1 MAARKLNP
9 EAWSPFVKNEP
20 NKLLFAV
27 DIAGTLVFGVEG
39 ATAAMRGGL
48 DLLGLMVLAFAT
60 ALGGGIVRDVFIGDV
75 PPASLKDW
83 HYSAV
88 AFAGGAV
95 VFFLHQFVQ
104 GVPRGVVLVLDAAGL
119 ALFAVAGTQKALVF
133 GMHPFVAILLGTI
146 TGVGGGTLRDIL
158 LAQVPG
164 VLRADVYA
172 IAALAG
178 SAAMIAGCKARLPR
192 SWAAILG
199 GTTCFLAAGDQRVAA
214 LEFAESDGRLKPR
227 SKTGT
232 FYLRDRDN
240 SPGGSFYAPE

>member
-1 MAARKLNP
+1 MNQISCCSR
-9 EAWSPFVKNEP
+9 WISR
-20 NKLLFAV
+20 
-27 DIAGTLVFGVEG
+27 GTLVFAVEG

-60 ALGGGIVRDVFIGDV
+60 ALGGGIVRDVLIGDV

-172 IAALAG
+172 TAALAG
-178 SAAMIAGCKARLPR
+178 SAAMIAGWKARLPR
-192 SWAAILG
+192 ARAAILG
-199 GTTCFLAAGDQRVAA
+199 RYSLFAAGDQRVAA
-214 LEFAESDGRLKPR
+214 LEFAESDGRPKPR

-240 SPGGSFYAPE
+240 SPGGRFYAPE